1 MNHLHFGISLVKVLK
16 KITQA
21 FSRYSSCFMGNV
33 QMGRTS
39 GRRKV
44 DRPRDFCE
52 AKNAII
58 CGVSKKVTGSI
69 AIDLS
74 KAFDSI
80 CHNLLLAKLRAYG
93 LVRRQLTSCT
103 RTCLVESKE
112 WRSTEFSRIGYRCIM
127 AFLKAASWGHSCLM
141 YLSTIRI
148 FLFNS
153 LPWGSML
160 MTLPPMHPI
169 QTFQHWNCLL
179 IKILR
184 ISLPGLLQIICPST
198 ALSCTCSSYL
208 RLGYRNK
215 WLPEYSWC
223 S

>member
-1 MNHLHFGISLVKVLK
+1 
-16 KITQA
+16 
-21 FSRYSSCFMGNV
+21 
-33 QMGRTS
+33 MGRTS

-58 CGVSKKVTGSI
+58 SGVSKKVTGSI
-69 AIDLS
+69 AIDL
-74 KAFDSI
+74 KPLIPYVII
-80 CHNLLLAKLRAYG
+80 CFLPSYVLMA
-93 LVRRQLTSCT
+93 LVRRQLTSCI
-103 RTCLVESKE
+103 RTCLVKSKE
-112 WRSTEFSRIGYRCIM
+112 WRSTEFSWIGYRCIV

-141 YLSTIRI
+141 YLSTIWI

-160 MTLPPMHPI
+160 MILPPMHPI
-169 QTFQHWNCLL
+169 QTFQHWNCLS

-198 ALSCTCSSYL
+198 ALSCTCSSYW

-215 WLPEYSWC
+215 WLPEYSWFSYRRYVVLWRPPINC
-223 S
+223 FKEDLCQGWSSETT

>member
-1 MNHLHFGISLVKVLK
+1 MHVSVLLVITTHVSSSLWNISRESLE

-33 QMGRTS
+33 EMGRTS

-80 CHNLLLAKLRAYG
+80 CHNFLLAKLRAYG
-93 LVRRQLTSCT
+93 VGEEAFLLVW
-103 RTCLVESKE
+103 SKAKSE
-112 WRSTEFSRIGYRCIM
+112 GQRSFLGLATGVLWRSSRQ
-127 AFLKAASWGHSCLM
+127 
-141 YLSTIRI
+141 
-148 FLFNS
+148 
-153 LPWGSML
+153 
-160 MTLPPMHPI
+160 PPGATPV
-169 QTFQHWNCLL
+169 
-179 IKILR
+179 
-184 ISLPGLLQIICPST
+184 
-198 ALSCTCSSYL
+198 
-208 RLGYRNK
+208 
-215 WLPEYSWC
+215 
-223 S
+223 

>member
-1 MNHLHFGISLVKVLK
+1 MHVSVLLVITTDESSSLWNISRESLE

-80 CHNLLLAKLRAYG
+80 CHNLLLAKLRAYDVFVLVWSKVKSEGQRSFLG
-93 LVRRQLTSCT
+93 LATGVL
-103 RTCLVESKE
+103 
-112 WRSTEFSRIGYRCIM
+112 WRSSRQ
-127 AFLKAASWGHSCLM
+127 
-141 YLSTIRI
+141 
-148 FLFNS
+148 
-153 LPWGSML
+153 
-160 MTLPPMHPI
+160 PPGATPV
-169 QTFQHWNCLL
+169 
-179 IKILR
+179 
-184 ISLPGLLQIICPST
+184 
-198 ALSCTCSSYL
+198 
-208 RLGYRNK
+208 
-215 WLPEYSWC
+215 
-223 S
+223 